1 MKYVILGLTAVTLMI
16 AAYTTATAGNCTT
29 NCYRTNNN
37 GGSTCNT
44 YCY

>member
-16 AAYTTATAGNCTT
+16 AAYSTATAGNCTT
-29 NCYRTNNN
+29 NCSRTYT

-44 YCY
+44 FCY